1 MAAPS
6 GTVWGDVVKGTSYP
20 DSQQGKIGIYVK
32 ENSRTET
39 NVKLHVEVWFKTIY
53 SCYDG
58 SNIVK
63 FNMGTDTTSATTN
76 RGSVSISHTVDT
88 GTGWSDSNQ
97 TKLYVFDSTDGY
109 DRTKSDKVVK
119 IYASFSNID
128 MLNGTMYA
136 NTTYT
141 IPKLRTFKISYNA
154 NGGSGAPSSQTKYY
168 GIDLTLSSTKPTK
181 TGYTFKGWSLTK
193 GGSVYYQAGGT
204 CGKNENLTLYAV
216 WEENALTVNYYSNY
230 ATSAF
235 DGALNAVGSDKNVKV
250 HVGTFYYD
258 NDYSTYGLYNYSGSD
273 GSVYMTR
280 TGYTATK
287 YWGTSTS
294 GGTLIHE
301 DTGFATGQAL
311 AKALGKDI
319 SSGNASVNIYA
330 QWKVNS
336 YTYNIVY
343 KSSTGVQLE
352 TATISKDYGTTN
364 TVSPKSFAGYTS
376 PSSQSVKWDS
386 TTAKTITFTYT
397 PITYNVTINCNGGS
411 GVDSRTYTVETA
423 TFTLGTPTRT
433 GYTFNGW
440 TGSNGNT
447 AQKTISIS
455 KGSTGDKSYTA
466 QWRVNVLTIK
476 YHPNGGKINSNQYYI
491 NNGLIG
497 LISSSVVL
505 EDKWDYNNAHKN
517 GLYNAATFGLK
528 REGYKFIG
536 WKVGSDGTIVFDQDD
551 VSIVPTDLASNI
563 TTGDRTVTLYAVW
576 EISGVVYI
584 DNGTSFDPYLAYID
598 NGTGW
603 DLYLVYVDDGTT
615 WHIIS

>member
-6 GTVWGDVVKGTSYP
+6 GTVWGDVVKGTSHP

-88 GTGWSDSNQ
+88 GTGWSDGNQ
-97 TKLYVFDSTDGY
+97 TKLYEFDSTDGY

-128 MLNGTMYA
+128 MLNGTMYV
-136 NTTYT
+136 NTKYT
-141 IPKLRTFKISYNA
+141 VPKLRTFKISYNA

-301 DTGFATGQAL
+301 DTGFTTGQAL

-319 SSGNASVNIYA
+319 SSGNASVNVYA

-364 TVSPKSFAGYTS
+364 TVRRKSFAEKTS

-411 GVDSRTYTVETA
+411 GVNSRTYTVETA

-433 GYTFNGW
+433 GHTFNGW
-440 TGSNGNT
+440 TGSNGDT

-466 QWRVNVLTIK
+466 QWRANVLTIK

-497 LISSSVVL
+497 IISSSVVL
-505 EDKWDYNNAHKN
+505 EDKWDYNNAHEN